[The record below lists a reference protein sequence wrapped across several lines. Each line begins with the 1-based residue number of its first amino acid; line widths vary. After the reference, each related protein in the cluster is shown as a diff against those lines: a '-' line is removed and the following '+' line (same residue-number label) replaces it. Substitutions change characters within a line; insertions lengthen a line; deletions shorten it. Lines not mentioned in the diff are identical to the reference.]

1 MSRQA
6 HTALPRVA
14 PILVSLRDQPFSSP
28 QWLFEP
34 KYDGFR
40 GVFYLTRHGCAMFSR
55 RGNHFRR
62 FEELCRRIAAELPR
76 REAILDGEVVSV
88 NKEGRVDFYG
98 LMRGEGHLAYA
109 VFDVLW
115 LNGRDLRPLP
125 LRNRKKRL
133 ERLVS
138 GTGDTLVRVPSFE
151 EHGRELF
158 RAACQLDLEGIVAK
172 RTSDPY
178 ATETSWYKIKNPAY
192 TQAEGRGELFE
203 RRI

>member
-1 MSRQA
+1 MPRQA
-6 HTALPRVA
+6 QIALPWVA

-28 QWLFEP
+28 EWLFEP

-40 GVFYLTRHGCAMFSR
+40 GIFYLTRRGCAMFSR

-62 FEELCRRIAAELPR
+62 FDELCRRIAAELPR
-76 REAILDGEVVSV
+76 REAILDGEVVAID
-88 NKEGRVDFYG
+88 KAGRMDFYG

-109 VFDVLW
+109 VFDLLW
-115 LNGRDLRPLP
+115 LNRRDLRFLP
-125 LRNRKKRL
+125 LSRRKKRL
-133 ERLVS
+133 ERLIP
-138 GTGDTLVRVPSFE
+138 GTGHTLVRVPSFQ

-158 RAACQLDLEGIVAK
+158 QAACQLDLEGIVAK
-172 RTSDPY
+172 RAADPY
-178 ATETSWYKIKNPAY
+178 APETCWYKIKNPSY